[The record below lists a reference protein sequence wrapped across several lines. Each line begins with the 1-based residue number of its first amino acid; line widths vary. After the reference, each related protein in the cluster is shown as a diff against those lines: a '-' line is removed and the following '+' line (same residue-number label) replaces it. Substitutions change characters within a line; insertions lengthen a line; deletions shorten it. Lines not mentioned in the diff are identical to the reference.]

1 MISTRLSRPI
11 YVLARF
17 AEMLIAAGSR
27 VLNAAVFGGSTHQTL
42 SARAFIDGMSSPK
55 WARRR
60 DRIDWF
66 LAWYEADHCQ
76 RAWQQEVDAA
86 RKTLDRAGA
95 TPSQPGRHD

>member
-1 MISTRLSRPI
+1 MRRAAYIL
-11 YVLARF
+11 LRF
-17 AEMLIAAGSR
+17 AEMVISSNSR
-27 VLNAAVFGGSTHQTL
+27 LFNAAVFGGSTYQTV
-42 SARAFIDGMSSPK
+42 SARAYIDGRTNAK

-60 DRIDWF
+60 NRIDWF

-95 TPSQPGRHD
+95 TPSQQGRHD

>member
-1 MISTRLSRPI
+1 MTRAVYIL
-11 YVLARF
+11 LRF
-17 AEMLIAAGSR
+17 AEMVISSNSR
-27 VLNAAVFGGSTHQTL
+27 LYNAVIHSGSTHQTT
-42 SARAFIDGMSSPK
+42 SARAHIDGKTDPK

-76 RAWQQEVDAA
+76 RAWQNEVDAA

>member
-1 MISTRLSRPI
+1 MILSA
-11 YVLARF
+11 LSQ
-17 AEMLIAAGSR
+17 IANVATALDLTDTGPNES
-27 VLNAAVFGGSTHQTL
+27 V
-42 SARAFIDGMSSPK
+42 SARAHIDGKTDPK

-60 DRIDWF
+60 DRIDWV

-95 TPSQPGRHD
+95 TPSQQGRHD

>member
-1 MISTRLSRPI
+1 MIRTYLPRPI
-11 YVLARF
+11 YILARF
-17 AEMLIAAGSR
+17 AEMVISSNSR
-27 VLNAAVFGGSTHQTL
+27 LFNAAVFGGSTHQTT
-42 SARAFIDGMSSPK
+42 SARAFIDGKTDPE

-95 TPSQPGRHD
+95 TPSQPGAA